1 MKEKERDQIRK
12 SSEKNLWMATVQD
25 TLISM
30 MKECEH
36 RPTVLYEDPENG
48 NNIVSMDDLK
58 FIKGFLSLME
68 GYMHDDMETKN
79 IADEFEKVNDLLAEN
94 LVMSE
99 EILNEGHM
107 SPEAKELYKDIRDM
121 FNDFSKTYDFTDI
134 RIVGN
139 KTISMKKL
147 DSRDLGYFITVKEY
161 LRGFVFKDLYKL
173 KPESLAHA

>member
-1 MKEKERDQIRK
+1 MKEKEREQIKK

-25 TLISM
+25 TLINM
-30 MKECEH
+30 MKQCEH
-36 RPTVLYEDPENG
+36 RPTVLYEDPESG

-68 GYMHDDMETKN
+68 GYMHDDMETKD
-79 IADEFEKVNDLLAEN
+79 ISDGFEKLNGLLAEN
-94 LVMSE
+94 LMLSE
-99 EILNEGHM
+99 EILIEGTM
-107 SPEAKELYKDIRDM
+107 STDTKELHKDIRGM

-147 DSRDLGYFITVKEY
+147 ESRDLGYFITVKEY

-173 KPESLAHA
+173 KPETLAHA